1 LSSGTF
7 TNING
12 IIVGKTTGTTSA
24 LVPNTVTVGSDV
36 TVTVPSGQ
44 VIGWDIG
51 ATVALHTDSD
61 GDDVLDAGE
70 AWITGTI
77 KSVNHTTLTLTVVSK
92 STSTT
97 STTSWTLGY
106 RGPRFHH
113 DFTSGVS
120 GLLIEEGR
128 TNLLTWSE
136 EFNNTSGW
144 SQTIGGFATANQ
156 TTSPSGNNDA
166 DLLSARNTLYGG
178 ILRRAA
184 APAYAANTT
193 YTMSVYA
200 KAGTHQFIGLRLSG
214 SSAGSSGNV
223 YSVFTLSGSGSATAP
238 TPVSGTIN
246 SVSCVSAGGGWYRC
260 TLVYT
265 TGSTVPAGT
274 TDIAI
279 CQSNGNTAFTPA
291 GTETVYLW
299 GAQVEAGSSAA
310 SYIPTTT
317 ATVIRAADNC
327 ALTDASFANLY
338 NVSEGTIILDCS
350 PTSLNSL
357 QGFYAIHGAVRSLG
371 GHAVYSSGSNNSI
384 TAYSYTSNYEPTIS
398 STVTGITSK
407 RIKIAH
413 AYKTNDGAIS
423 INGSQ
428 VEYDNTYAVPT
439 NITGLVLGAD
449 GFANTPNYS
458 SVLISDFKLYRKRI
472 SNDLMRVHS
481 TL

>member
-44 VIGWDIG
+44 AIGWDIG
-51 ATVALHTDSD
+51 ATVTLHTDSD
-61 GDDVLDAGE
+61 GDDVLDTPE

-77 KSVNHTTLTLTVVSK
+77 KSVNHTTLTLTVVSR

-113 DFTSGVS
+113 DFQNNVS
-120 GLLIEEGR
+120 GLLLETASA
-128 TNLLTWSE
+128 TNLIVRSDDFGASAWNAGSQRNLTVAG
-136 EFNNTSGW
+136 NDA
-144 SQTIGGFATANQ
+144 I
-156 TTSPSGNNDA
+156 SPSGATDA
-166 DLLSARNTLYGG
+166 DRLTVGATTTRYEVLQGLPFTGSLTSGT
-178 ILRRAA
+178 
-184 APAYAANTT
+184 AYTASCFFKPNQVTRV
-193 YTMSVYA
+193 SIW
-200 KAGTHQFIGLRLSG
+200 AGTT
-214 SSAGSSGNV
+214 A
-223 YSVFTLSGSGSATAP
+223 TLPVDAIFDLTGSGSVVANAFGTASIQQYPNGWYRCIITGTAGATSN
-238 TPVSGTIN
+238 TTLRISPVSGTSRTYAGN
-246 SVSCVSAGGGWYRC
+246 SVDSFWA
-260 TLVYT
+260 
-265 TGSTVPAGT
+265 
-274 TDIAI
+274 
-279 CQSNGNTAFTPA
+279 
-291 GTETVYLW
+291 W
-299 GAQVEAGSSAA
+299 GAQVEAGSTAT

-317 ATVIRAADNC
+317 ATVIRAADSC

-439 NITGLVLGAD
+439 DITGLVLGAD